1 MGPILPVHL
10 FILVS
15 NLMQKVLRSAQDDDD
30 MPVTLSGA
38 KRSRSI
44 LSHIFFMNSIMPA
57 RIFLCKSVHRLFITE
72 LALAS

>member
-15 NLMQKVLRSAQDDDD
+15 NLMQKVLRSARDDTDT
-30 MPVTLSGA
+30 PVILSGVEG
-38 KRSRSI
+38 SY
-44 LSHIFFMNSIMPA
+44 LMNIIMPA

-72 LALAS
+72 LALTS

>member
-30 MPVTLSGA
+30 TPVTLSGVEG
-38 KRSRSI
+38 SY
-44 LSHIFFMNSIMPA
+44 LMNIIMPA

-72 LALAS
+72 LALTS

>member
-38 KRSRSI
+38 EGSYLISY
-44 LSHIFFMNSIMPA
+44 LMNIIMPA

-72 LALAS
+72 LALTS

>member
-30 MPVTLSGA
+30 TPVILSGVEG
-38 KRSRSI
+38 SY
-44 LSHIFFMNSIMPA
+44 LMNIIMPA

-72 LALAS
+72 LALTS

>member
-15 NLMQKVLRSAQDDDD
+15 NLMQKILRSAQDDDD
-30 MPVTLSGA
+30 TPVILSGVEG
-38 KRSRSI
+38 SY
-44 LSHIFFMNSIMPA
+44 LMNIIMPA

-72 LALAS
+72 LALTS

>member
-15 NLMQKVLRSAQDDDD
+15 NLMQKILRSARDDDD
-30 MPVTLSGA
+30 TPVILSGVEG
-38 KRSRSI
+38 SY
-44 LSHIFFMNSIMPA
+44 LMNIIMPA

-72 LALAS
+72 LALTS

>member
-15 NLMQKVLRSAQDDDD
+15 NLMQKVLRSAWDDTDT
-30 MPVTLSGA
+30 PVILSGA
-38 KRSRSI
+38 EGSYPI
-44 LSHIFFMNSIMPA
+44 SHFMNSIMPA

-72 LALAS
+72 LALTS